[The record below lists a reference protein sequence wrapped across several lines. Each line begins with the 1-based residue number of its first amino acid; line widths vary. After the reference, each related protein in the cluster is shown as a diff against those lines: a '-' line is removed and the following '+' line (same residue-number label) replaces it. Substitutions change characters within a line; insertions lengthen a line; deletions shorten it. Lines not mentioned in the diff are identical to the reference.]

1 MGFREGEGLGKYGQ
15 GRKEIVEASTQ
26 RGRRGLGLT
35 LKGFQGDLNVD
46 WEDEPEV
53 RHHCQNVS
61 YKNRDTDFISPGPLF
76 LPHFTSFL
84 SAKCYRSRLV
94 VSRRFSRD
102 PRCRRAEGLDGFWTG
117 IAAHIT

>member
-1 MGFREGEGLGKYGQ
+1 MGFRVGEGLGKYGQ

-53 RHHCQNVS
+53 LKHLYNVS
-61 YKNRDTDFISPGPLF
+61 T
-76 LPHFTSFL
+76 
-84 SAKCYRSRLV
+84 V
-94 VSRRFSRD
+94 
-102 PRCRRAEGLDGFWTG
+102 
-117 IAAHIT
+117 